1 MRKII
6 YFVHQSLD
14 GYIEGPNGEFDWP
27 MVGPELSAY
36 GRELDDQVDTILYGR
51 VVWEMMSAFWP
62 QAESMSDDPHD
73 LDYAPRWRAKP
84 KVVVSSTLSQA
95 DWNTRVI
102 GGDLVEEVTAL
113 KREPGR
119 DVVLMGGQKLAAGLA
134 GAGLLDEYRIVI
146 HPVLLGGGRP
156 LFEGQTGLE
165 GQTGRTALTLVESRS
180 FDSRSVLLRY
190 TVPRPPEE

>member
-27 MVGPELSAY
+27 MVGPELSTY

-51 VVWEMMSAFWP
+51 VVWQMMSGFWP
-62 QAESMSDDPHD
+62 QAESMSNDPHD
-73 LDYAPRWRAKP
+73 LAYAPVWRAKP
-84 KVVVSSTLSQA
+84 KVVVSTTLTQA

-102 GGDLVEEVTAL
+102 GADVAEQVAAL
-113 KREPGR
+113 KQEAGQ
-119 DVVLMGGQKLAAGLA
+119 DIVLMGGQKLATTLA
-134 GAGLLDEYRIVI
+134 RAGLLDEYRIVV
-146 HPVLLGGGRP
+146 HPVLLGDGRS
-156 LFEGQTGLE
+156 LFDGQKGQT
-165 GQTGRTALTLVESRS
+165 TLTLVESRS
-180 FDSRSVLLRY
+180 FDSRTVLLRY